1 MNSWVTR
8 NGSVP
13 PDSRFGSKHPTSG
26 FTLIELLVV
35 IAIIAALAAMLL
47 PALGNA
53 RHAADSAACKNNL
66 RQIGIGLEM
75 YSGDHDFYP
84 SGGPPTSAYPWGER
98 WFHQLEGAVGQPW
111 PSLGLQRDGSSPRN
125 SSVWAC
131 PVYRRLGGAFARG
144 TDADRHFPTGGYGYN
159 DAGAA
164 LPNLPPRPSGLG
176 GTWRLAVGGTEN
188 PPFSLSV
195 RPAQVINPSGMI
207 ALGDAPLGVDAS
219 GGAYPTIGNPSLAEG
234 LDSVPILLEA
244 GSAAPDLFPTQTA
257 PSRAAMSKRHR
268 GWWNIAF
275 CDGHVE
281 PLRAR
286 QFFRREDPQ
295 QNVLWNYDHRSR

>member
-35 IAIIAALAAMLL
+35 IAIIAILAALLL
-47 PALGNA
+47 PALSGA

-75 YSGDHDFYP
+75 YSGDHGFYP

-111 PSLGLQRDGSSPRN
+111 PSMDRQRDGSPPRS
-125 SSVWAC
+125 SSVWVC

-144 TDADRHFPTGGYGYN
+144 TDADQYYPVGGYGYN
-159 DAGAA
+159 DSGAA
-164 LPNLPPRPSGLG
+164 LPSLPPRPSGLG
-176 GTWRLAVGGTEN
+176 GTWRLVVSGTEK
-188 PPFSLSV
+188 PPYSLSV
-195 RPAQVINPSGMI
+195 RPAQVSNPSRMI
-207 ALGDAPLGVDAS
+207 ALGDAALGVDIS
-219 GGAYPTIGNPSLAEG
+219 GGANRTEGSPSLAEG
-234 LDSVPILLEA
+234 LGYVAVRLEA
-244 GSAAPDLFPTQTA
+244 GSASPDLFPAQTA
-257 PSRAAMSKRHR
+257 ASRTAMSKRHR

-286 QFFRREDPQ
+286 QFFRREDSQ
-295 QNVLWNYDHRSR
+295 QNVLWNYDHRPR